1 MSWFVATFASASMIY
16 TDIMSKRRSKQESKA
31 AQRASSVNL
40 DKKGDNSVNLDKKGA
55 ETQVRGAVGGAKTR
69 AKVPAGA
76 PRPKPAGPNRELT
89 FGKQTYMFLGIG
101 FALVLIGLLLMS
113 GGRGTEYSEF
123 DVNQI
128 YSFRRI
134 TLAPV
139 VILAGLG
146 VVTYGIFK
154 R

>member
-1 MSWFVATFASASMIY
+1 
-16 TDIMSKRRSKQESKA
+16 MSKRRSKQENKA
-31 AQRASSVNL
+31 AQRASA
-40 DKKGDNSVNLDKKGA
+40 KTENSGA
-55 ETQVRGAVGGAKTR
+55 GTQVRGGVGAATR

-76 PRPKPAGPNRELT
+76 PRPKPAGPKRELT
-89 FGKQTYMFLGIG
+89 FGKQTYIFMGVG
-101 FALVLIGLLLMS
+101 FALVMIGLLLMS

-123 DVNQI
+123 NVDEI

-146 VVTYGIFK
+146 VVIYGIFK
-154 R
+154 K